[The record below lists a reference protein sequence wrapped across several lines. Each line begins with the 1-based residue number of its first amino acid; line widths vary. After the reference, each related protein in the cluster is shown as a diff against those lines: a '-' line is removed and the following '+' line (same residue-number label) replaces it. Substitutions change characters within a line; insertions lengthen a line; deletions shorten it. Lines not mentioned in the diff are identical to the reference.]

1 MNSRLQSV
9 RVRTTVG
16 AAVIIAITLALAGWL
31 LVTTLRTSQI
41 NSLDRNLE
49 LRALDIKSLLDSG
62 ASPETVA
69 VESDEDG
76 FVQILDETGRV
87 VASSENINGEGPIA
101 VGPPES
107 TRTQNVPNIDDGEFR
122 VHNHVTDGDPQRT
135 IVVGINLEQVE
146 ETSEFVRRALLVGLP
161 LLLLTMAAMIWIVV
175 GRALHP
181 VEAIRREVAGIGG
194 RDLDRRVPVPASRDE
209 IGRLAE
215 TMNSMLDRLED
226 ANDRQAR
233 FVSDA
238 SHELRTPIAV
248 IRHEL
253 EIALRGDG
261 NDWNDV
267 ATDVLEEDL
276 RMQRLVEDLLL
287 LARRDANDAPHDLAT
302 KPLVD
307 LDDVVLTEAHRV
319 RSTKVVR
326 TGSVSAG
333 QVRGD
338 AQQLARVVRNLVDNA
353 LRHAASTVEI
363 HLDGAN
369 GHVQLIVD
377 DDGDGI
383 GEADRAR
390 IFERF
395 GRADESRTRS
405 EGGSGLGL
413 AIVTELVA
421 EHSGSIDVA
430 KSPQLG
436 GARFTVTFPDASS

>member
-16 AAVIIAITLALAGWL
+16 AAVIVAITLALAGLL
-31 LVTTLRTSQI
+31 LVAALRSSQI
-41 NSLDRNLE
+41 DAVDRNLE
-49 LRALDIKSLLDSG
+49 LRALDIESLLDSG

-76 FVQILDETGRV
+76 FVQILDAEGRV
-87 VASSENINGEGPIA
+87 IASSDNVEGEGPIA
-101 VGPPES
+101 VGPPGS
-107 TRTQNVPNIDDGEFR
+107 VRTQRVPNLDDEEFR
-122 VHNHVTDGDPQRT
+122 VRNHLPDGSAQRT
-135 IVVGINLEQVE
+135 IVVGVNLEDVDA
-146 ETSEFVRRALLVGLP
+146 TDDFVRSALLIGLP
-161 LLLLTMAAMIWIVV
+161 LLLLTTAAMIWFVV

-181 VEAIRREVAGIGG
+181 VEAIRREVAEIGA
-194 RDLDRRVPVPASRDE
+194 RDLDRRVPVPAARDE
-209 IGRLAE
+209 IGRLAK

-226 ANDRQAR
+226 ANIRQAR

-261 NDWNDV
+261 SDWNDV
-267 ATDVLEEDL
+267 AADVLDEVL
-276 RMQRLVEDLLL
+276 RMQRLVDDLLL
-287 LARRDANDAPHDLAT
+287 LARRDASVAPHDLT
-302 KPLVD
+302 SLPLVD

-319 RSTKVVR
+319 RSSKVVR
-326 TGSVSAG
+326 TSGVSAG

-338 AQQLARVVRNLVDNA
+338 ADQLGRVVRNLIDNA
-353 LRHAASTVEI
+353 LHHAASTVEI
-363 HLDGAN
+363 HLDATAGN
-369 GHVQLIVD
+369 VQLIVD
-377 DDGDGI
+377 DDGVDDD
-383 GEADRAR
+383 DRKR

-395 GRADESRTRS
+395 GRADQSRTRGD
-405 EGGSGLGL
+405 GGSGLGL

-421 EHSGSIDVA
+421 EHSGAIEVT

-436 GARFTVTFPDASS
+436 GARFIVALPDARS